1 MHPIGPLPANQT
13 LACADAPGSWLS
25 NGENPTS
32 LSCSYQKLFKK
43 YPPAFFF
50 EMGSILDGRPLRGKS
65 STVPVSLNFLF
76 IDEIVVR

>member
-1 MHPIGPLPANQT
+1 MVKAPPRYLVPIKSYSKNTHP
-13 LACADAPGSWLS
+13 S
-25 NGENPTS
+25 
-32 LSCSYQKLFKK
+32 
-43 YPPAFFF
+43 FFF